1 MPVHS
6 NDALLY
12 YSKITMF
19 TTLLQHIREKVG
31 LEPEEAGRLEA
42 FFVSKELARKEFLL
56 REGEICR
63 YLAFV
68 SSGILKSFTRDEKG
82 QDRISLFAFE
92 GWWISD
98 FNSFINREK
107 AVLNIDAVEKSGL
120 LLISIED
127 YERLTLEIPVM
138 DRYFRILYQNS
149 LVTKDRRLMVSNKST
164 AEEKYLSL
172 VQNNPEL
179 FRRIPHSLIASYL
192 GLSPETVSRIRK
204 RLLLR

>member
-1 MPVHS
+1 
-6 NDALLY
+6 
-12 YSKITMF
+12 MF
-19 TTLLQHIREKVG
+19 RILIKHIRRKVELSEQEVVLLETFFIQKKLEK
-31 LEPEEAGRLEA
+31 
-42 FFVSKELARKEFLL
+42 KQFLL
-56 REGEICR
+56 REGEICNH
-63 YLAFV
+63 LTFV
-68 SSGILKSFTRDEKG
+68 SRGILKSFMSDEKG

-107 AVLNIDAVEKSGL
+107 AILNIDALENAEL
-120 LLISIED
+120 LLISFEN
-127 YERLTLEIPVM
+127 YERLTLTIPVM

-172 VQNNPEL
+172 VRANPEIAK
-179 FRRIPHSLIASYL
+179 RIPHTLIASYL

-204 RLLLR
+204 KLLFQ

>member
-1 MPVHS
+1 
-6 NDALLY
+6 
-12 YSKITMF
+12 MF
-19 TTLLQHIREKVG
+19 RILIKHIRQKVE
-31 LEPEEAGRLEA
+31 LSEQEAILLKT
-42 FFVSKELARKEFLL
+42 FFIQKKLGKKQYLL
-56 REGEICR
+56 REGEICNH
-63 YLAFV
+63 LTFV
-68 SSGILKSFTRDEKG
+68 SRGLLKSFMSDEKG

-107 AVLNIDAVEKSGL
+107 AVLNIDAIEDSEL
-120 LLISIED
+120 LLISFEN
-127 YERLTLEIPVM
+127 YERLTLTIPVM

-172 VQNNPEL
+172 IRKNPEIAN
-179 FRRIPHSLIASYL
+179 RIPHTLIASYL

-204 RLLLR
+204 KLLFQ